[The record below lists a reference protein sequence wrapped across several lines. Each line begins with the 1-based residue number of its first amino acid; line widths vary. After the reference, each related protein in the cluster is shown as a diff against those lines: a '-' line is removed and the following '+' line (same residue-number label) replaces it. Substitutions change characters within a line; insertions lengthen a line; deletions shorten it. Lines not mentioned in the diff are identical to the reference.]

1 MKFPIT
7 YAKEFRRVRNEITK
21 ATKRAKKWHYR
32 EQLKSDQCNQKKSW
46 NVIEGIL
53 GQDTM
58 GSSITDLNIN
68 VETCTD
74 SLIMADHSNSY
85 FANIGRN
92 LSSSFEDTTEYL
104 AYLTNELCVNF
115 SFVPVSLSD
124 LEIMLKQLSNAS
136 PGHDDIPL

>member
-53 GQDTM
+53 GQEDK
-58 GSSITDLNIN
+58 GLSNTDLNIN
-68 VETCTD
+68 GESCTN
-74 SLIMADHSNSY
+74 SLIMANHSNS
-85 FANIGRN
+85 FFVNVRRN
-92 LSSSFEDTTEYL
+92 FSCSFEDTTE
-104 AYLTNELCVNF
+104 
-115 SFVPVSLSD
+115 
-124 LEIMLKQLSNAS
+124 
-136 PGHDDIPL
+136 